1 MKPVTEI
8 CGPIYFVMS
17 IPFLFALLGGLLLS
31 LSWPDAGYP
40 GLLFVALVPFL
51 MAVEQIIKKYPHKNG
66 RRVLWTLYPGFLLF
80 NIYSSWWIW
89 YASDW
94 GAVAAI
100 TITAFIQALIFWIYA
115 KIRTA
120 IGAHRAL
127 VALPFLWITLEAF
140 QHWWDLSW
148 PWLHFGMGFA
158 TKVEWIQWY
167 EFTGVFG
174 GTLWVWVVNLSL
186 FVSIKKASE
195 KTQPLKRTT
204 LAGVAALLLLVGLPL
219 AYSNWMYHNYKE
231 HGKPIQ
237 MVVVQPNLDAYTEKF
252 DLPETAQTQKFLML
266 ATPLM
271 DAATDYVIGPE
282 TMLPWGFTTSAPE
295 ESQSVQMIRNWL
307 KQYPNAHFVAG
318 ASTRKFFEAHQKMPV
333 TARPSRTPGIFYE
346 SFNTSFQISKAD
358 SIPLYHKSK
367 LVVGV
372 EMMPYTW
379 LLNPLLGSLI
389 IDLGGTTGTLGTQTH
404 RTAFQHDAGKTA
416 LGTAICYESIYGE
429 FVTEYVKAGAEVL
442 AIITNDGWWKNTP
455 GHRQHMQYARLRA
468 IETRKSIAR
477 SANTGISAFINQRGD
492 VLQSLP
498 YGVEGAI
505 KQELWANDTLTVYT
519 KTGDVIKRWSV
530 FVAFFIVMAA
540 VVQGKLRRKKPLI

>member
-1 MKPVTEI
+1 MLVP
-8 CGPIYFVMS
+8 
-17 IPFLFALLGGLLLS
+17 LLLALLGGLLLS
-31 LSWPDAGYP
+31 LSWPDTGYP
-40 GLLFVALVPFL
+40 GLLFVALVPIL
-51 MAVEQIIKKYPHKNG
+51 MAVDHITKKQPAKNG

-80 NIYSSWWIW
+80 NIYTSWWIW

-94 GAVAAI
+94 GSVAAI
-100 TITAFIQALIFWIYA
+100 TITAFIQSLVFWVFV
-115 KIRTA
+115 KIKTA

-127 VALPFLWITLEAF
+127 IALPFLWISLEAF

-148 PWLHFGMGFA
+148 PWLHFGMAFA

-174 GTLWVWVVNLSL
+174 GTLWVWLVNLSL
-186 FVSIKKASE
+186 FVAIKKATE
-195 KTQPLKRTT
+195 KKLPVRKLILR
-204 LAGVAALLLLVGLPL
+204 GVLILVPLVGLPI
-219 AYSNWMYHNYKE
+219 AGSVWMYHSYEE

-237 MVVVQPNLDAYTEKF
+237 IVIVQPNLDAYTEKF
-252 DLPETAQTQKFLML
+252 DLPETTQTQKFLTL

-271 DAATDYVIGPE
+271 NASTDYVIGPE
-282 TMLPWGFTTSAPE
+282 TMLPWGFTTDAPQ
-295 ESQSVQMIRNWL
+295 ESQSIDMIKNWL
-307 KQYPNAHFVAG
+307 GNYPNAHLVAG
-318 ASTRKFFEAHQKMPV
+318 ASTRRFFEAHQKMPA
-333 TARPSRTPGIFYE
+333 TARPSRTPGYFYE
-346 SFNTSFQISKAD
+346 SFNTSFQISRAD

-389 IDLGGTTGTLGTQTH
+389 IDLGGTTGTLGTQNH
-404 RTAFQHDAGKTA
+404 RTAFVHDAGKTA

-429 FVTEYVKAGAEVL
+429 FVSEYVKAGAEFL
-442 AIITNDGWWKNTP
+442 AIITNDGWWQNTP

-492 VLQSLP
+492 VLQSIP

-505 KQELWANDTLTVYT
+505 KQEILANNTLTVYT
-519 KTGDVIKRWSV
+519 KSGDVIKRWSV
-530 FVAFFIVMAA
+530 FIALFVILAA
-540 VVQGKLRRKKPLI
+540 VVQGKLRRSKPLI